1 METREEF
8 EARLRSDGYTEKQ
21 SKRMGRM
28 LFPTP
33 REAALLKAQ
42 AARRKNA
49 AERRE
54 ASTAA
59 YLAEYGVTA

>member
-8 EARLRSDGYTEKQ
+8 EARLREDGYTEKQ

-59 YLAEYGVTA
+59 

>member
-1 METREEF
+1 METRQEF
-8 EARLRSDGYTEKQ
+8 EARLRREGYGDKQ
-21 SKRMGRM
+21 VKFMGR
-28 LFPTP
+28 LLYGTP
-33 REAALLKAQ
+33 REKALLKAH

-59 YLAEYGVTA
+59 YLAEYGVTV